1 MPIFGVTAS
10 AANIFKTGAYFSLGT
25 TTVTGGSVADI
36 TFSSIP
42 SNFKHLEI
50 RYSVLCTSASDVYLQ
65 YNSDTASNYRYHLL
79 QTNGV
84 SVYSDQNTATGNYIG
99 PIVASP
105 SPACG
110 IIQIMDYANTNKFK
124 TNKSLVNSDNNGG
137 GYASL
142 TSSMWRN
149 TNAVST
155 IRFYAAQ
162 NLLVNSKVSLYGIV
176 G

>member
-10 AANIFKTGAYFSLGT
+10 SGNSSRMSSYFSLGT
-25 TTVTGGSVADI
+25 TTVTGSSVADI
-36 TFSSIP
+36 TFTGIP
-42 SNFKHLEI
+42 STFKHLEI
-50 RYSVLCTSASDVYLQ
+50 RYSILCTSASDAWLQ
-65 YNSDTASNYRYHLL
+65 YNSDTASNYRHHQF

-84 SVYSDQNTATGNYIG
+84 SVYSDQNTATKNLVG

-105 SPACG
+105 SPACA

-124 TNKSLVNSDNNGG
+124 TSKTLSNADNNGG
-137 GYASL
+137 GYATLVSG
-142 TSSMWRN
+142 MWRN
-149 TNAVST
+149 TNAIST